1 MYAIAC
7 SRLYVEVLALF
18 PLRNVF
24 PPTIFIQF
32 CFAHFAPKHS
42 CLIPRI
48 RYLIALIPVTL
59 PSL

>member
-7 SRLYVEVLALF
+7 LRFYVEVLALF

-32 CFAHFAPKHS
+32 VLHTSHRN
-42 CLIPRI
+42 IH
-48 RYLIALIPVTL
+48 V
-59 PSL
+59 